1 MKEMNHHFEC
11 IVFKD
16 ATNCIFGGV
25 TCDWDFYSR
34 GIIFSG
40 WEPTQDES

>member
-1 MKEMNHHFEC
+1 MNRHFEC

-25 TCDWDFYSR
+25 TCDWDFYLR
-34 GIIFSG
+34 GVIFSG
-40 WEPTQDES
+40 WAPTQDES